1 MGWDLIIRLET
12 ITLLEENISIKL
24 FDISLDILWILHEK
38 QKEQNQ
44 K

>member
-38 QKEQNQ
+38 QKE
-44 K
+44 